1 MFNSDKWTLRNNPLH
16 HEDRVHTVLLRRARN
31 TAQLMI
37 KFAYQEDQSGLRNST
52 ATSTHNKSGQRKL
65 DQANEIIDWIAGIAF
80 SCSRTVFQ
88 RYALRVVQ
96 ERIVSGATRYWTHAA
111 FSIKIDWGEHEVCLH
126 LDAER
131 VFFENSQ
138 KAPRRRTIWKMKNGA
153 ELNVKRVGEGRVV
166 ECVLPA
172 DVNPAPREWWH
183 PAIHR
188 FQVMLQ
194 DNDEL
199 FGVCW
204 FAKSFLSSYTGKRSW
219 HGWLVQWRL
228 MMIVS
233 VLWYHVFHISS
244 CRLEGGN
251 VKRTNSWVCTSVV
264 FGSFVC
270 LEEDVGCGTVEIICI
285 IWISNN

>member
-52 ATSTHNKSGQRKL
+52 ATQQIGPAEIGSSQRNNWLDSWDCIFLFHGCVSTL
-65 DQANEIIDWIAGIAF
+65 CVE
-80 SCSRTVFQ
+80 SCTRTYCCRCDEV
-88 RYALRVVQ
+88 LN
-96 ERIVSGATRYWTHAA
+96 AA

-126 LDAER
+126 LDVER

-219 HGWLVQWRL
+219 HGWLVQWR
-228 MMIVS
+228 
-233 VLWYHVFHISS
+233 
-244 CRLEGGN
+244 
-251 VKRTNSWVCTSVV
+251 
-264 FGSFVC
+264 
-270 LEEDVGCGTVEIICI
+270 
-285 IWISNN
+285 